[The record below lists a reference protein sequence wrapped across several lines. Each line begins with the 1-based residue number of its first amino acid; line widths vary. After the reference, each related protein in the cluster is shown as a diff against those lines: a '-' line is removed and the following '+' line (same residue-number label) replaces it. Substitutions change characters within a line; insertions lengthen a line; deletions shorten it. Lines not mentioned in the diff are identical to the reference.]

1 MALSLR
7 PYRTDDQNFLFKLYA
22 ATRQQEISAW
32 GWSSAQQEAFLRMQF
47 NAQQQS
53 YGMTYADADHQIVVF
68 DDNPIGRILVLR
80 KPEAALLVDIA
91 LLPEYRSRGIGA
103 AGPGTDRAMQQK
115 QSCSQAASVKNH
127 PAQRLYERLDS
138 ARPGKMNC
146 TSRWSGQLV
155 RVRRTGGRAGERA
168 GEERPLGP

>member
-22 ATRQQEISAW
+22 ATLQQEISAW

-91 LLPEYRSRGIGA
+91 LLPEYRGRGIGGGLVRELIEQCNKSKVA
-103 AGPGTDRAMQQK
+103 VRLQVLRT
-115 QSCSQAASVKNH
+115 N
-127 PAQRLYERLDS
+127 PAQRLYERLGF
-138 ARPGKMNC
+138 RK
-146 TSRWSGQLV
+146 
-155 RVRRTGGRAGERA
+155 TGED
-168 GEERPLGP
+168 ELYFQMERPIG